1 VIAVHITNRFLD
13 LQPVTYTAAQK
24 LGFTARL
31 IDHPG
36 DDGRLVYPSRWA
48 LLAKDPQWFEQIAL
62 KEATKLSTQAGFVP
76 WTDDYSSLFS
86 VVK

>member
-1 VIAVHITNRFLD
+1 
-13 LQPVTYTAAQK
+13 
-24 LGFTARL
+24 
-31 IDHPG
+31 
-36 DDGRLVYPSRWA
+36 

-76 WTDDYSSLFS
+76 WTDDYSSLFA